1 MNFLENKA
9 VDFQPVDH
17 NRKLIGLTG
26 PTSQRLGGLFDR

>member
-1 MNFLENKA
+1 MNFFENKT

-26 PTSQRLGGLFDR
+26 PTSQR